1 MEFGLGPWYLPFAVA
16 AVVAAE
22 LVAVVHQVS
31 PSAFQNE
38 QAFPI
43 AFVAVAAVVAFSS
56 AVVVAYPLQYQS
68 VTH

>member
-1 MEFGLGPWYLPFAVA
+1 MGFGLGPWYLPFAVA
-16 AVVAAE
+16 AVVAAG

-31 PSAFQNE
+31 SLAFQNE

-43 AFVAVAAVVAFSS
+43 AFAAVVAFSS